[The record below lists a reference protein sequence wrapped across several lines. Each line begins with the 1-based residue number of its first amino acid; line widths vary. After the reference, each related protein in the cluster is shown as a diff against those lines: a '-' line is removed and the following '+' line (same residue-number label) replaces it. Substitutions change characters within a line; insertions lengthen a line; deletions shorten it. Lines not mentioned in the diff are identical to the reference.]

1 MLVAHQGLS
10 RAALIFTALVGLWSL
25 YHALRN
31 EPLSGRLQGA
41 LALCEMLILAQVL
54 TGVALAAGSGWSSL
68 PRPFLHFLYGAVS
81 LIALPAMYA
90 YASQRADPRALTYG
104 MAAASVFLFFALW
117 RAVQVA

>member
-1 MLVAHQGLS
+1 MFVAHQGLS
-10 RAALIFTALVGLWSL
+10 RASLIFTALVGLWSL

-31 EPLSGRLQGA
+31 EPLSGQLQGA

-54 TGVALAAGSGWSSL
+54 TGIALAAGSGWSL

-90 YASQRADPRALTYG
+90 YASPRADPRALTYG